1 VIGGALS
8 RASPYAIDLSE
19 DERAVLERRAR
30 CYSAPHRQVVRANIV
45 LLAADG
51 WANVDVAFELGTHVD
66 VVSKWRKRYCQERAA
81 GLADRHRSGRPR
93 AYPAEVV
100 AQVKAMACE
109 PPSQRDVPLSRW
121 SSSELAA
128 QAVAEGLVGNLS
140 PSTVRR
146 WLAEDAIRPWQYRSW
161 IFPRDP
167 HFALKAARVL
177 DLYQRVWEGD
187 ELGPHDYVVSADEK
201 SQLQALSRCHPGLG
215 VGPGRPRRV
224 EPEYDRHGTL
234 AYFGAYDV
242 HRATLI
248 GHVAPTTGIVH
259 FAALVKKVMSTEPY
273 ASARR
278 VYWVVDNGSS
288 HAGRA
293 SIKRMGKAWP
303 RVTLVHLPVHASWLN
318 QVEVV
323 FSVIQRK
330 VVKGGDFADLSALAE
345 ALVRFEARYNTT
357 AKAFDWT
364 FTRADLADL
373 CRRIDAHAGP
383 GDLTLAA

>member
-1 VIGGALS
+1 VS
-8 RASPYAIDLSE
+8 RTSPYEIDLSE
-19 DERAVLERRAR
+19 TERSALEQRAR
-30 CYSAPHRQVVRANIV
+30 CYSAPHREVVRANIV

-51 WANVDVAFELGTHVD
+51 WANVDIAWELGTHVD
-66 VVSKWRKRYCQERAA
+66 VVSKWRKRFCQERAS
-81 GLADRHRSGRPR
+81 GLADRRRSGRPR

-100 AQVKAMACE
+100 AGVKAMACE
-109 PPSQRDVPLSRW
+109 PPSERDVPLSRW
-121 SSSELAA
+121 SSAELAA
-128 QAVAEGLVGNLS
+128 QAVAEGLVAALS
-140 PSTVRR
+140 ASTVRR

-167 HFALKAARVL
+167 AFAVKAARVL
-177 DLYQRVWEGD
+177 DLYGRVWQGD
-187 ELGPHDYVVSADEK
+187 ELGPDDYVLSADEK

-215 VGPGRPRRV
+215 PAPGRPRRV
-224 EPEYDRHGTL
+224 EFEYHRHGTL

-248 GHVAPTTGIVH
+248 GHVAPTTGIVP

-288 HAGRA
+288 HVGRA
-293 SIKRMGKAWP
+293 SIKRMAETWP
-303 RVTLVHLPVHASWLN
+303 TVTLVHLPVHASWLN

-323 FSVIQRK
+323 YSVIQRK
-330 VVKGGDFADLSALAE
+330 VIKGGDFADLSVLAD

-357 AKAFDWT
+357 AKPFDWT
-364 FTRADLADL
+364 FTRADLAEL
-373 CRRIDAHAGP
+373 CRRIDAHARP
-383 GDLTLAA
+383 GELALAA